1 MDVGAPRHVFA
12 ADVKDIENY
21 CNCCNMQLCS
31 GTPPIQIQADPR
43 PFVYTGFN
51 AFLVEIFN
59 FK

>member
-51 AFLVEIFN
+51 AFL
-59 FK
+59 